1 MADFISTSVS
11 GLSSVQR
18 ALDVLSHNIAN
29 AYTEGFSRQTVS
41 LVTRPAQETGQGAIG
56 SGSRIA
62 GIARTFDQFL
72 GQTLQT
78 AMTEQGRLAA
88 RQDVLGM
95 MDDLIGGQAG
105 NLNAWMSDFFNAAQ
119 DVANNPSDVAVR
131 TTFLGQAT
139 LMTQRVQSL
148 DRQLAALDQLVGRRA
163 TQAVQDINGMT
174 KKLADLNG
182 RILDMRNR
190 FPDQEPNDLLDERD
204 LVLRNL
210 SSKLDIQTYEDG
222 QGNVQVN
229 LSNGLPLVLADRNMP
244 LGVMASGTQLAI
256 TFDGQDVSGYIGGG
270 ELGGLLQV
278 KRDALDPQRA
288 ELGRVAFSLAQRVNE
303 IHRQGEGLDSLDGV
317 ADGRDLFKAPVPG
330 GGSANYLALNAF
342 IGADRVEPSASGVT
356 VAIANVAQLKANDF
370 ALRYEGG
377 GWQLYRLGESQPM
390 QPVTPGVID
399 LASSEGIMIDASSLP
414 ATPGAGQPR
423 EVILRPMGGVM
434 ASFSLAI
441 QDPRQIAAAVP
452 GGGAGDNR
460 NMLALA
466 SIASAQDVVGG
477 TQSLSSAFTQ
487 SQAAFGGQARAN
499 KVSLDAQDI
508 VVRQLRDRRESIVGV
523 NLDEEAA
530 HLMRLQNHYMAL
542 SKSLSVADNLFQS
555 LLQAAS

>member
-18 ALDVLSHNIAN
+18 ALDVLSHNITN
-29 AYTEGFSRQTVS
+29 AYAEGFSRQTVS
-41 LVTRPAQETGQGAIG
+41 LITRPAQETGQGAIG
-56 SGSRIA
+56 SGVRIA
-62 GIARTFDQFL
+62 NIARTFDQFL
-72 GQTLQT
+72 GQTLQS

-95 MDDLIGGQAG
+95 MDDLIGGQGG
-105 NLNAWMSDFFNAAQ
+105 NLNAWMTDFFNAAH
-119 DVANNPSDVAVR
+119 DVANNPADLAVR

-139 LMTQRVQSL
+139 LMTQRMQSL
-148 DRQLAALDQLVGRRA
+148 DRQLGSIDQRIAQRA
-163 TQAVQDINGMT
+163 TQMVQDINGMT
-174 KKLADLNG
+174 RELADLNA

-190 FPDQEPNDLLDERD
+190 FPGHEPNDLLDRRD

-210 SSKLDIQTYEDG
+210 SSKLDVQTYEDER
-222 QGNVQVN
+222 GNVQVN

-244 LGVMASGTQLAI
+244 LGVMVSGTQLAI
-256 TFDGQDVSGYIGGG
+256 TFNDMDVTAYIGSG

-278 KRDALDPQRA
+278 KHDALDPLRA
-288 ELGRVAFSLAQRVNE
+288 QLGRAAFSLAQRINE
-303 IHRQGEGLDSLDGV
+303 VHRQGEGLDSLDGT

-330 GGSANYLALNAF
+330 GGSANYLALHAF

-356 VAIANVAQLKANDF
+356 VAIEDVTQLNAHDF
-370 ALRYEGG
+370 ALRYEGEA
-377 GWQLYRLGESQPM
+377 WKLYRLGEAQPM
-390 QPVTPGVID
+390 QTVVPGVID
-399 LASSEGIMIDASSLP
+399 LTSSEGIKIDASSLP
-414 ATPGAGQPR
+414 ATPGVGQPR
-423 EVILRPMGGVM
+423 ELILRPMGGVL
-434 ASFSLAI
+434 ASLSLAI
-441 QDPRQIAAAVP
+441 QDPRQIAAALP
-452 GGGAGDNR
+452 GGGVGDNR

-477 TQSLSSAFTQ
+477 VQSLSGAFTQ
-487 SQAAFGGQARAN
+487 VQAAFGSLARAN
-499 KVSLDAQDI
+499 KVSLDAQEI
-508 VVRQLRDRRESIVGV
+508 VVKQIRDRRESIVGV